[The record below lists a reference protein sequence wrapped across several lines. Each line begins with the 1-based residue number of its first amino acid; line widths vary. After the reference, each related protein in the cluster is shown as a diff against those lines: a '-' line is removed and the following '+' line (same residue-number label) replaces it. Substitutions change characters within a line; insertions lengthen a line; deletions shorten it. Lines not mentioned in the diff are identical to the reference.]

1 MALPGYPAPAL
12 SYAESLQNS
21 KRLRLGQTTIRFDV
35 TIRVIS
41 TQPGGNLM
49 LKQMKT
55 TGVHLAAALVV
66 ALGLAGCGGGGG
78 GDSPAPATAGGTS
91 GTGST
96 GGTAG
101 TGGTVAGGG
110 GGTVTP
116 PTVLLGT
123 TWTARATAQPWH
135 YVTTSSD
142 GQVIVAGEGVQA
154 AGSTANLFTSSD
166 GGATFTTLLSPG
178 NFTWIAAD
186 ASATGDVILAA
197 EYGGGL
203 YRSTNKGVT
212 YTRVTSSALVNAAA
226 GQPFESVTVSGNGQQ
241 MAVVIQGGNLVYSND
256 GGATW
261 FAVAIPGGARAWRSV
276 DTTSDGAVTV
286 AAAHDALFICSNS
299 GANTAAAYACTDT
312 PVRDGTTVV
321 NEGWYRTKIS
331 GDGST
336 IALAAN
342 TFATGSPGTG
352 VYVTRDRGVTWTKP
366 VTLVANYTGLSMS
379 DNAQVIGVT
388 LSTTGAVAGRALI
401 SSDSGVTF
409 RDVTPAADPNWRSI
423 AISGDG
429 QKAVAAAGLFA
440 PSTNGLLYTSP

>member
-1 MALPGYPAPAL
+1 MRWGRRRRRGSTRPFRRQRRQRPCARPG
-12 SYAESLQNS
+12 
-21 KRLRLGQTTIRFDV
+21 
-35 TIRVIS
+35 S
-41 TQPGGNLM
+41 TQQLI
-49 LKQMKT
+49 
-55 TGVHLAAALVV
+55 AADTV
-66 ALGLAGCGGGGG
+66 
-78 GDSPAPATAGGTS
+78 ATAGGSYGVLVNGVTVRLPAQAAIAA
-91 GTGST
+91 GQTGGHTGSP
-96 GGTAG
+96 
-101 TGGTVAGGG
+101 VISGGG

-203 YRSTNKGVT
+203 YRSINKGVT

-226 GQPFESVTVSGNGQQ
+226 GQPFESVSVSGNGQR

-331 GDGST
+331 AT
-336 IALAAN
+336 AAR
-342 TFATGSPGTG
+342 SRWPP
-352 VYVTRDRGVTWTKP
+352 TRSR
-366 VTLVANYTGLSMS
+366 
-379 DNAQVIGVT
+379 
-388 LSTTGAVAGRALI
+388 
-401 SSDSGVTF
+401 
-409 RDVTPAADPNWRSI
+409 PAAPAR
-423 AISGDG
+423 AC
-429 QKAVAAAGLFA
+429 
-440 PSTNGLLYTSP
+440 T